1 MVRNNLETEMRVR
14 EMETGCLEVVVNA
27 KTNTLIKVRYY
38 GAIILTVCFCLLA
51 FLMHFAFAVLMIA
64 CAVLAYFSWLDLVV
78 DYEYAYVDKE
88 IRIAKIQQKQ
98 RRKEIAVYDLTKME
112 MMAPQGSSHL
122 DEYRNRSLKVYDF
135 SSGDDANKACRYE
148 LVMEGGEKV
157 ILDMIGE
164 YADQIIH
171 VIRNYYPRKV
181 FTN

>member
-1 MVRNNLETEMRVR
+1 MNFLV
-14 EMETGCLEVVVNA
+14 
-27 KTNTLIKVRYY
+27 LIP
-38 GAIILTVCFCLLA
+38 L
-51 FLMHFAFAVLMIA
+51 IA
-64 CAVLAYFSWLDLVV
+64 CGAGCYFLWLESAL
-78 DYEYAYVDKE
+78 DYEYDYVDKE
-88 IRIAKIQQKQ
+88 LRVAKIQQKQ

-135 SSGDDANKACRYE
+135 SSGDDANKAYRYE

-164 YADQIIH
+164 YAEQIIH

>member
-1 MVRNNLETEMRVR
+1 MVRNNLKAEMRVR
-14 EMETGCLEVVVNA
+14 EMETGCLEVVVNT

-38 GAIILTVCFCLLA
+38 GAVILTVCFCLLA
-51 FLMHFAFAVLMIA
+51 LMMHFAFAVPMIA

-122 DEYRNRSLKVYDF
+122 DEYKSSNMQVHDY
-135 SSGDDANKACRYE
+135 SSGDDRNKADRYE
-148 LVMEGGEKV
+148 LVMEGGQKV

-164 YADQIIH
+164 YGEQIIK
-171 VIRNYYPRKV
+171 VIRHYYPRKV